1 MPGQVIADGSPA
13 ATRSLLLVEDD
24 PFSRGLVAETLRNAG
39 FDVTTASNAREASA
53 RFDKVDPDALVVDVN
68 LGSGADGIELANA
81 LRSRAPYLA
90 VLVLTRFPSP
100 AVAGMTHRLPP
111 HAAFLSKDAAE
122 DPATIVTA
130 LESAL
135 ADDLPSVNDVAPHS
149 PLARLTPAQVAVL
162 RMVAEGWTNAEIAA
176 QRGSTVRAIEKLLH
190 RSIAALGITEDS
202 RRNARVQ
209 AVRIYV
215 AAFGV
220 PTPRHE

>member
-1 MPGQVIADGSPA
+1 MIADGSPTA
-13 ATRSLLLVEDD
+13 ARSLLLVEDD

-39 FDVTTASNAREASA
+39 FAVTTATNAREASA

-122 DPATIVTA
+122 DPATIVAA

-135 ADDLPSVNDVAPHS
+135 ADDLPSVSDVAPDS

-162 RMVAEGWTNAEIAA
+162 RMVAEGWTNAEIATK
-176 QRGSTVRAIEKLLH
+176 RGSTVRAIEKLLH
-190 RSIAALGITEDS
+190 RSIVALGITEDS
-202 RRNARVQ
+202 RRNARVE
-209 AVRIYV
+209 AVRAYV

-220 PTPRHE
+220 PTPRDE